1 MADKANKTDKAKA
14 MTDVAANKAY
24 EADKADAAKVDEAD
38 DADAAK
44 VDEAKDA
51 DTAKV
56 YKANLA
62 DEAADAVEAAGA
74 GVADGTNLTSGC
86 CKIARPMSQ

>member
-1 MADKANKTDKAKA
+1 MAVEADATIKASKTDEAKA
-14 MTDVAANKAY
+14 MTD

-44 VDEAKDA
+44 VDEA
-51 DTAKV
+51 
-56 YKANLA
+56 NLA

-74 GVADGTNLTSGC
+74 GVADGTDLTSGC

>member
-1 MADKANKTDKAKA
+1 MI
-14 MTDVAANKAY
+14 DVAANKAH
-24 EADKADAAKVDEAD
+24 EADEADAAKVNKAN

-44 VDEAKDA
+44 VDE
-51 DTAKV
+51 
-56 YKANLA
+56 ANLA

-74 GVADGTNLTSGC
+74 GAANGTKLMSGC